1 VILFI
6 DLAIMLGLARVL
18 GMLARRLGQPA
29 VLGEITA
36 GILLGPTF
44 FGTTAVGWLFPPD
57 TRQQLTAFAAVGVA
71 IFMLTVGTEVDPALL
86 RGRHTTV
93 GLITVSSVVLP
104 FGLGVVLALYLWR
117 AESAPPLGF
126 VLFMGVAMSI
136 TAFPVLARIL
146 SDQGRLTTGLG
157 IIAISSA
164 ALIDAIA
171 WVLLA
176 TVLAVAG
183 GTGHDAWRLA
193 AFLPFVVITFTV
205 VPFIARKTN
214 VWERD
219 QAGGVGV
226 LAAVSCG
233 LLLAGAATEWMGL
246 HYIFGAFVLGAALAR
261 TGTGAGGSR
270 FRETVRGLT
279 DLNSALLLPIFFL
292 VAGLQVDLSQ
302 LDGLTIVDVLIV
314 VVLAVAGKF
323 LAAYGAA
330 RVSGLDAR
338 QSTVIG
344 ILMNTRGLTELVVLG
359 VGHEAGLI
367 SPAIYSLMVVMAV
380 LTTAMAGPSLQL
392 LSSANSP
399 ADVWSARKS

>member
-1 VILFI
+1 
-6 DLAIMLGLARVL
+6 
-18 GMLARRLGQPA
+18 MLARRLGQPA

-44 FGTTAVGWLFPPD
+44 FGTTVVEWLFPAD

-71 IFMLTVGTEVDPALL
+71 IFMLTVGTEIDPALL
-86 RGRHTTV
+86 RGRHRTV

-104 FGLGVVLALYLWR
+104 FGLGAALALYLWR
-117 AESAPPLGF
+117 AESAPPLGY

-136 TAFPVLARIL
+136 TAFPVLARIV
-146 SDQGRLTTGLG
+146 SDHGRLTTRLG
-157 IIAISSA
+157 NIAITSA
-164 ALIDAIA
+164 ALIDALA

-183 GTGHDAWRLA
+183 GAGQDPWRLA
-193 AFLPFVVITFTV
+193 AFLPFVVLTFTV
-205 VPFIARKTN
+205 VPFIARKTKA
-214 VWERD
+214 WEES
-219 QAGGVGV
+219 QAGDVGV
-226 LAAVSCG
+226 LAAVCCG

-246 HYIFGAFVLGAALAR
+246 HYIFGAFVFGVALAR
-261 TGTGAGGSR
+261 TGAGSSR
-270 FRETVRGLT
+270 FPQTVRGLT
-279 DLNSALLLPIFFL
+279 ELNSALLLPVFFL

-302 LDGLTIVDVLIV
+302 LDGLTIVDVLVV

-338 QSTVIG
+338 QSAVIG
-344 ILMNTRGLTELVVLG
+344 ILMNTRGLTELLVLG
-359 VGHEAGLI
+359 VGREAGLI

-380 LTTAMAGPSLQL
+380 LTTAMAGPSLRI
-392 LSSANSP
+392 LSPANSP
-399 ADVWSARKS
+399 ADVWLARKP